1 MLMLFFGVSVDDG
14 DWSNEK
20 AYVCMWNLDRQNLN
34 PKRPDVIID
43 VTTPVM
49 CLCFHPLKP
58 SVVAGMDT
66 HLQNQDCFL
75 SLERWITDARFIFYL

>member
-1 MLMLFFGVSVDDG
+1 MLMLFFGGVSVDDG

-43 VTTPVM
+43 VATPVM

-58 SVVAGMDT
+58 SVAAGTDT
-66 HLQNQDCFL
+66 HLLNL
-75 SLERWITDARFIFYL
+75 YLLLISWNVNHRC